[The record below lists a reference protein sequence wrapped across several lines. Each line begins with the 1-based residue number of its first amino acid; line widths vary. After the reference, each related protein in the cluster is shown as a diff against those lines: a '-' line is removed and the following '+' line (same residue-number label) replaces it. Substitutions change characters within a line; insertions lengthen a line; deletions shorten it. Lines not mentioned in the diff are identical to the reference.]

1 MANINLLPWRE
12 ERRQLIKKQFLIILG
27 ASVAVAALLIMLT
40 MSIFNSAISGQEG
53 RNQYLQSHIKRIFNH
68 IDRHSGMG
76 VILPQFKSRDMLN
89 PC

>member
-40 MSIFNSAISGQEG
+40 MSIFNSAISGQ
-53 RNQYLQSHIKRIFNH
+53 
-68 IDRHSGMG
+68 
-76 VILPQFKSRDMLN
+76 
-89 PC
+89 